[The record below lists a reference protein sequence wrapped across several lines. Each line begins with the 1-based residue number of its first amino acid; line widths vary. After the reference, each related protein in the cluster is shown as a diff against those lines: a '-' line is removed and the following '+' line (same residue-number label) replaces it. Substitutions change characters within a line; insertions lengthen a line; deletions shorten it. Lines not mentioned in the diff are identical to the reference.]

1 MSHNL
6 RETAALMVEIA
17 TRHGAS
23 EATAWAS
30 TGTYTDVK
38 QRDGSIEKWQDSQSK
53 SGSIAVF
60 VDERYSV
67 HSTNDLRR
75 DALEGF
81 LKRAIEATRHLEP
94 DPARRLPDPKEM
106 GMADIT
112 EVDLVDTAATVDH
125 RDWVNRM
132 QTATTAAIPTKLRSA
147 EGFVWSGSSSSIML
161 TSNGF
166 EGHHAT
172 TEFGHGAEVSMED
185 TDGRLPEAYD
195 YTVSRH
201 FNDLEPIA
209 RIAEKVALR
218 GRRALGSAPL
228 KSCRGAMLVE
238 NRIASRIIGTLVGP
252 MAGSAIYEQRSCLH
266 DKLNQTV
273 ASSAF
278 TLIDDPHVI
287 RGMGTRS
294 YDGDGRP
301 TRVRTLVD
309 SGTLKQWL
317 VGVYYGRKLNIE
329 PTSAGTSNLVV
340 PVGTRSVESI
350 LADLDWCIHVDGFLG
365 GNSNPATGRYSFGIR
380 GTLFERGE
388 PVAPVSEMNISG
400 SIFELM
406 GGFIEAADDP
416 WINGSCRSPSLL
428 FDAVQFSGQ

>member
-1 MSHNL
+1 VSHSL

-112 EVDLVDTAATVDH
+112 EVDLVDTGATVDH

-132 QTATTAAIPTKLRSA
+132 QTATTAAIPAQLRSA

-209 RIAEKVALR
+209 RVAGKVALR

-309 SGTLKQWL
+309 SGTLKEWL
-317 VGVYYGRKLNIE
+317 VGVYYGRKLGIE
-329 PTSAGTSNLVV
+329 PTSAGTSNLIV
-340 PVGTRSVESI
+340 PIGTRSVEAI
-350 LADLDWCIHVDGFLG
+350 LGDLDWCIHVDGFLG

>member
-1 MSHNL
+1 
-6 RETAALMVEIA
+6 MVEIA
-17 TRHGAS
+17 TRLGAS

-53 SGSIAVF
+53 SGSVAVF
-60 VDERYSV
+60 VDDRYSV

-75 DALEGF
+75 DALEPF

-94 DPARRLPDPKEM
+94 DPARRLPDPAAM
-106 GMADIT
+106 GMADISG
-112 EVDLVDTAATVDH
+112 VDLVDATATVDH
-125 RDWVNRM
+125 RAWVNRM
-132 QTATTAAIPTKLRSA
+132 QTATTAAIPTQLRSA
-147 EGFVWSGSSSSIML
+147 EGFVWSGSSSSVML

-201 FNDLEPIA
+201 FTDLEPIESV
-209 RIAEKVALR
+209 AEKVALR

-228 KSCRGAMLVE
+228 KSKRGAMLVE

-252 MAGSAIYEQRSCLH
+252 MAGSAIYEQRSCLS

-273 ASSAF
+273 ASPQF
-278 TLIDDPHVI
+278 TLVDDPHVV
-287 RGMGTRS
+287 RGMGTRA

-301 TRVRTLVD
+301 TRSRTLVD
-309 SGTLKQWL
+309 QGLLKEWL
-317 VGVYYGRKLNIE
+317 VGVYYGRKLGIE
-329 PTSAGTSNLVV
+329 PTSAGTSNLIV
-340 PVGTRSVESI
+340 PVGDRSVENI
-350 LADLDWCIHVDGFLG
+350 LGDLDWCIHVDGFLG

-388 PVAPVSEMNISG
+388 ATAPVSEMNISG

-406 GGFIEAADDP
+406 GGFVEAADDP
-416 WINGSCRSPSLL
+416 WLNGSCRSPSLL